1 MEAHFDIIPATQEE
15 VKEVSLE
22 GTEAPPP
29 LTEMTDEELGLSD
42 DEHLDELV
50 VEKRPKLTNDEVFSV
65 PVVAPVKKERKKR
78 KPMTE
83 AQLESLSK
91 ARAIALESRLK
102 KKAKKDQINTL
113 KQKVAK
119 KKELKLEQEIM
130 DELSDE
136 DIPEQMKTKIVTTRK
151 VKEQPS
157 FTPEQIA
164 HAVATGVE
172 TYDRKRKA
180 EKVVKRSRQ
189 AKEKHE
195 AEVVKKIQNA
205 ISVNPWDQ
213 FLM

>member
-1 MEAHFDIIPATQEE
+1 MEAHFDIVPAEAVKEE
-15 VKEVSLE
+15 VVEEVVI
-22 GTEAPPP
+22 EAP
-29 LTEMTDEELGLSD
+29 DQEELGLSD

-50 VEKRPKLTNDEVFSV
+50 VEKRPKLTDDEVFSA

-83 AQLESLSK
+83 AQLENLSK
-91 ARAIALESRLK
+91 AREKALQTRLK
-102 KKAKKDQINTL
+102 NKAKKDQINTL
-113 KQKVAK
+113 KEKVAK

-130 DELSDE
+130 DELSDD
-136 DIPEQMKTKIVTTRK
+136 DIPEQMKTKIVTRK
-151 VKEQPS
+151 VKEPS
-157 FTPEQIA
+157 ITPEQIA

-189 AKEKHE
+189 VKEKE
-195 AEVVKKIQNA
+195 QAEVVAKIQRAIDPNA
-205 ISVNPWDQ
+205 VWDQ

>member
-151 VKEQPS
+151 VKEPS
-157 FTPEQIA
+157 ITPEQIA

>member
-1 MEAHFDIIPATQEE
+1 MEAHFDIVPAEE
-15 VKEVSLE
+15 VAIDVVEEVVI
-22 GTEAPPP
+22 EAPSSP
-29 LTEMTDEELGLSD
+29 EELGLSD

-50 VEKRPKLTNDEVFSV
+50 VEKRPKLSDDEVFSA

-83 AQLESLSK
+83 AQLENLSK
-91 ARAIALESRLK
+91 AREKALQTRLK
-102 KKAKKDQINTL
+102 KKAEKDQINTL
-113 KQKVAK
+113 KEKVAVRRA
-119 KKELKLEQEIM
+119 LKLEQEIM
-130 DELSDE
+130 DELSDD
-136 DIPEQMKTKIVTTRK
+136 DIPEQMKTKIVTRK

-180 EKVVKRSRQ
+180 EKVVKRTRQ
-189 AKEKHE
+189 VKEKQE

>member
-1 MEAHFDIIPATQEE
+1 MEAHFDIVPAEAPTEEMVEE
-15 VKEVSLE
+15 VVI
-22 GTEAPPP
+22 EAP
-29 LTEMTDEELGLSD
+29 DQEELGLSD

-50 VEKRPKLTNDEVFSV
+50 VEKRPKLTDDEVFSA

-83 AQLESLSK
+83 AQLENLSK
-91 ARAIALESRLK
+91 AREKALQTRLK
-102 KKAKKDQINTL
+102 NKAKKDQINTL
-113 KQKVAK
+113 KEKVAK

-130 DELSDE
+130 DELSDD
-136 DIPEQMKTKIVTTRK
+136 DIPEQMKTKIVTRK
-151 VKEQPS
+151 VKEPS
-157 FTPEQIA
+157 ITPEQIA

-172 TYDRKRKA
+172 SYDRKRKA
-180 EKVVKRSRQ
+180 EKVVKRTKQ
-189 AKEKHE
+189 AKEKQE